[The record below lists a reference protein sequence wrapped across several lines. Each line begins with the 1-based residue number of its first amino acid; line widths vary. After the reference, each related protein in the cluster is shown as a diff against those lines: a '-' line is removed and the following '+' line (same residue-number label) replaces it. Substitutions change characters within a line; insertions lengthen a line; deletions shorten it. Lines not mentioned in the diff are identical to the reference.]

1 MTRGAS
7 IPGCARAKVRE
18 RVVISAA
25 VFPLKFRD
33 PDFQLSNRVFELG
46 ELGHVGV
53 VFPFRDQLELLEKA
67 LEGRFHPVEER
78 LRGQVT
84 KGIPKVGEQR
94 FQRIGCG
101 VVHRG
106 LEVF

>member
-1 MTRGAS
+1 MW
-7 IPGCARAKVRE
+7 
-18 RVVISAA
+18 
-25 VFPLKFRD
+25 
-33 PDFQLSNRVFELG
+33 
-46 ELGHVGV
+46 
-53 VFPFRDQLELLEKA
+53 
-67 LEGRFHPVEER
+67 GRFHPVEER